1 MTPTLLLTGVAGGLG
16 ACARLSVDAWV
27 THRLHARRLSRSPG
41 AKSLPGL
48 PLGTVTINLTACLLL
63 GLLTSWASTASG
75 RQAVVTI
82 LGTGLLGGYST
93 FSTACLEA
101 ARLLLAGRW
110 GAHLAHSLALTGGT
124 LLAATAGLWL
134 GSLTG

>member
-1 MTPTLLLTGVAGGLG
+1 MTLPLLLLTGAAGGLG

-27 THRLHARRLSRSPG
+27 TQRLHARPQG
-41 AKSLPGL
+41 GQDPPVP
-48 PLGTVTINLTACLLL
+48 PLGTITVNLTACLLL
-63 GLLTSWASTASG
+63 GLLTSWASAASG
-75 RQAVVTI
+75 RQAVATV

-110 GAHLAHSLALTGGT
+110 SAHLAHALALTAGT

-134 GSLTG
+134 GSLAG